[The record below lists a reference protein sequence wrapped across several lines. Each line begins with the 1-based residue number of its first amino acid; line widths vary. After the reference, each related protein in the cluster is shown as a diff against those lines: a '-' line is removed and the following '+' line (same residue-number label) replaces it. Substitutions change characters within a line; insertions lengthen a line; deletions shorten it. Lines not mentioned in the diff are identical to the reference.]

1 MIETDAVVREMK
13 EETDGLDIRFAGNNY
28 SRGDKLESSGLITYI
43 MIKKWKN
50 TDRREIQA

>member
-1 MIETDAVVREMK
+1 MK